1 MELECVISQYS
12 ETLITQLALRDE
24 LEYQKELK
32 NTFISLLLQVQNKRR
47 NFSGDKKRVKRTG
60 PNGVDPKV
68 LKNNISF
75 NVLGVCNNAYFFCH

>member
-32 NTFISLLLQVQNKRR
+32 NSFISLLLQVQNKRR
-47 NFSGDKKRVKRTG
+47 NFTFDKKRVKKSG
-60 PNGVDPKV
+60 PNGIDPKV
-68 LKNNISF
+68 RLTIVS
-75 NVLGVCNNAYFFCH
+75 VLR